1 MLLPDFSPRR
11 LNDYGQ
17 LSQHLL
23 QLYRRHK
30 EGMAADRRKDAHEKI
45 MLGGLVAKAGLRGE
59 NPAFILG
66 VLLTAFEQKDN
77 EKLRDAMIEK
87 GRKAFEK

>member
-1 MLLPDFSPRR
+1 
-11 LNDYGQ
+11 
-17 LSQHLL
+17 
-23 QLYRRHK
+23 
-30 EGMAADRRKDAHEKI
+30 MAANRQKDAHEKI
-45 MLGGLVAKAGLRGE
+45 MLGGLIVKAGLRSE

-77 EKLRDAMIEK
+77 DKLRAAMVEK

>member
-1 MLLPDFSPRR
+1 
-11 LNDYGQ
+11 
-17 LSQHLL
+17 
-23 QLYRRHK
+23 
-30 EGMAADRRKDAHEKI
+30 MAANRQKDAHEKI
-45 MLGGLVAKAGLRGE
+45 MLGGLVVKAGLRNE

-77 EKLRDAMIEK
+77 DKLRTAMIEK

>member
-1 MLLPDFSPRR
+1 
-11 LNDYGQ
+11 
-17 LSQHLL
+17 
-23 QLYRRHK
+23 
-30 EGMAADRRKDAHEKI
+30 MAANRQKDAHEKI
-45 MLGGLVAKAGLRGE
+45 MLGGLVVKAGLRGE

-77 EKLRDAMIEK
+77 EKLRIAMIEK